1 MRRNMKTEHS
11 DREDLRLAAL
21 HSYHILDTAPETSFD
36 VLAERTRDLCDT
48 PIALVTLVDAERQW
62 FKARVGVTA
71 CETPLETSV
80 CAIAIR
86 QGYLFQIEDLTKDP
100 RTARMSLV
108 VGEPH
113 IRFYAG
119 YPLITSG
126 RVALGSLCAID
137 TAPRPG
143 GLNAD
148 QREGLMELAD
158 EVVRLIEA
166 RLG

>member
-1 MRRNMKTEHS
+1 MQIEHS
-11 DREDLRLAAL
+11 DLEDQRLAAL
-21 HSYHILDTAPETSFD
+21 RSYCILDSAPEPSFD
-36 VLAERTRDLCDT
+36 LLVERTRDLCGV
-48 PIALVTLVDAERQW
+48 PIALMSLIDMDRQW
-62 FKARVGVTA
+62 FKARVGVDV

-86 QGYLFQIEDLTKDP
+86 QGYLFQIEDLSRDP

-137 TAPRPG
+137 TKPRPG

-158 EVVRLIEA
+158 EVVRLIET